1 MLLIILTLLILWL
14 LLVFEASL
22 AVHTAVIAASLLFA
36 SWNLPLVLVVIIWC
50 VFIPVALILNLSKV
64 RKQLLTRP
72 LLGLFRNIKPRLS
85 ATEQAALEAGGVW
98 WERDLFSGRPDWDKL
113 LQLPP
118 ASLSAEEQ
126 AFMDGPVDELCTMLD
141 DWDITHKRQD
151 LSPQAWEFIK
161 SKGFFALIIPKQ
173 YGGLEFSAL
182 ANSSLIAKLAARSL
196 TAAVT
201 VMVPNSLGPAEL
213 LLHYGTDEQR
223 DYYLP
228 RLARGEEVPCF
239 ALTGPE
245 AGSDAAAIPDS
256 GVICKGQW
264 QGEEIIGIRLNWE
277 KRYITLGPVATL
289 LGLAFRLSDPQ
300 QLLGNK
306 KDIGI
311 TCALVPTNLPGI
323 EIGQRHNPL
332 NVPFMNG
339 PNWGR
344 DVFIPVDMII
354 GGSKGAGRGWQMLM
368 DCLSAGRGIS
378 LPALSVGAAKLVARD
393 TGAYAAVR
401 RQFGLPI
408 GRFEGIE
415 EVLTRIAGET
425 WLMDAARNL
434 TCAALDQ
441 GHQPAVI
448 SAIVKQN
455 LTERM
460 RRVVNDAMDI
470 EGGKGICLGP
480 ANHLAAAYQA
490 IPIGITVEGAN
501 ILTRSMI
508 IFGQGAIRCHPWILK
523 ELHAAD
529 NSDAKEALD
538 DFDEAFFGHIRLSL
552 RNAASALFYGLT
564 GGYFIPVPATA
575 RKRWYQKTTR
585 FATAFSLTADLLMGT
600 LGGGLKLR
608 EKLTGRMADILSEL
622 YFLSAL
628 LKAAESRPDV
638 DQQALLAWNCQRS
651 LYRIQDSL
659 LAVFRNLPLPLNLL
673 LRVLIFPL
681 GTWAVPPGDKLGK
694 KIAALLLQPGPQR
707 DLLTAGLFMSR
718 DPEAPD
724 HILNEAFRLAPETD
738 DIEKT
743 LRHAIK
749 AGTLDGWSPDLFPQA
764 VSRGVLT
771 QQQVEKLEQMRNL
784 RNKVIRVDAF
794 PPD

>member
-1 MLLIILTLLILWL
+1 MLFVILTLLIFWL

-22 AVHTAVIAASLLFA
+22 VVHTVVIASMLFFA
-36 SWNLPLVLVVIIWC
+36 SWNWPPLLAAVIWC
-50 VFIPVALILNLSKV
+50 SFIPTVLILNIPQI
-64 RKQLLTRP
+64 RKKILTQP
-72 LLGLFRNIKPRLS
+72 LLGLFRKIKPQLS
-85 ATEQAALEAGGVW
+85 STEQKALEAGGVW
-98 WERDLFSGRPDWDKL
+98 WERDLFNGRPDWQKL
-113 LQLPP
+113 LELPP
-118 ASLSAEEQ
+118 ATLNAEEQ
-126 AFMDGPVDELCTMLD
+126 AFMDGPVNELCAMLD
-141 DWDITHKRQD
+141 DWEITNKRQD
-151 LSPQAWEFIK
+151 LSPEAWEFIK
-161 SKGFFALIIPKQ
+161 SRGFFALIIPKR
-173 YGGLEFSAL
+173 YGGLEFSAM
-182 ANSSLIAKLAARSL
+182 ANSSLIVKLASRSL

-213 LLHYGTDEQR
+213 LMHYGTEEQR

-245 AGSDAAAIPDS
+245 AGSDAASIPDT
-256 GVICKGQW
+256 GVVCRGQW
-264 QGEEIIGIRLNWE
+264 RGEEIVGIRLNWE

-289 LGLAFRLSDPQ
+289 LGLAFRLYDPD

-306 KDIGI
+306 TDIGI
-311 TCALVPTNLPGI
+311 TCALVPTDLPGI

-339 PNWGR
+339 PNWGK
-344 DVFIPVDMII
+344 DVFIPLDMII
-354 GGSKGAGRGWQMLM
+354 GGAKGAGRGWQMLM
-368 DCLSAGRGIS
+368 ECLSVGRGIS
-378 LPALSVGAAKLVARD
+378 LPALSVGAAKLVSRD

-425 WLMDAARNL
+425 WLMDAARKL

-441 GHQPAVI
+441 DHQPAVI

-455 LTERM
+455 FTERM
-460 RRVVNDAMDI
+460 RSVVNDGMDI

-480 ANHLAAAYQA
+480 NNHLAGAYQA

-538 DFDEAFFGHIRLSL
+538 AFDEAFFGHVALSL
-552 RNAASALFYGLT
+552 RNGASALFYGLT
-564 GGYFIPVPATA
+564 GGHFISVPETA
-575 RKRWYQKTTR
+575 HKRWFQKTTR
-585 FATAFSLTADLLMGT
+585 FATAFSLTGDLLMGS

-608 EKLTGRMADILSEL
+608 EKLTGRMSDILSEL
-622 YFLSAL
+622 YFLSAV
-628 LKAAESRPDV
+628 LKAAETSSGV
-638 DQQALLAWNCQRS
+638 DQEALVEWNCRRS
-651 LYRIQDSL
+651 LVRIQESFL
-659 LAVFRNLPLPLNLL
+659 GVFRNLPLPLNLL

-681 GTWAVPPGDKLGK
+681 GAWAKPPDDNLGK
-694 KIAALLLQPGPQR
+694 KIAALLLIPGPQR
-707 DLLTAGLFMSR
+707 DMLTGGLYLSQ
-718 DPEAPD
+718 DKDAPD
-724 HILNEAFRLAPETD
+724 HILAEAFHLATETD
-738 DIEKT
+738 AFEKA
-743 LRHAIK
+743 LRHAVK
-749 AGTLDGWSPDLFPQA
+749 VGTLDGHSPDLLDQA
-764 VSRGVLT
+764 VSKGILNLDQRR
-771 QQQVEKLEQMRNL
+771 QLEQARKL
-784 RNKVIRVDAF
+784 RKQVIAVDSF
-794 PPD
+794 

>member
-1 MLLIILTLLILWL
+1 MLFIILILLAIWL

-22 AVHTAVIAASLLFA
+22 IVHTAVVAGLLLLA
-36 SWNLPLVLVVIIWC
+36 SWSWPVLLVIILWC
-50 VFIPVALILNLSKV
+50 VFIPVALILNIHKV

-72 LLGLFRNIKPRLS
+72 LLGLFRKIKPTLS
-85 ATEQAALEAGGVW
+85 QTEQAALEAGGVW
-98 WERDLFSGRPDWDKL
+98 WDRDLFSGRPDWQKL
-113 LQLPP
+113 LDLPA
-118 ASLSAEEQ
+118 ASLSEEEQ
-126 AFMDGPVDELCTMLD
+126 RFMEGPVNELCSMLD
-141 DWDITHKRQD
+141 DWEITNERRD
-151 LSPQAWEFIK
+151 LPPEVWDFIK
-161 SKGFFALIIPKQ
+161 SQGFFALIIPKR
-173 YGGLEFSAL
+173 YGGLEFSTI
-182 ANSSLIAKLAARSL
+182 ANSCLIAKLASRSL

-213 LLHYGTDEQR
+213 LMNYGTEEQQ

-245 AGSDAAAIPDS
+245 AGSDAAAIPDT
-256 GVICKGQW
+256 GVVCKGEW

-289 LGLAFRLSDPQ
+289 LGLAFRLYDPEL
-300 QLLGNK
+300 LLGNK
-306 KDIGI
+306 QDIGI
-311 TCALVPTNLPGI
+311 TCALVPTDLPGI

-339 PNWGR
+339 PNWGK

-354 GGSKGAGRGWQMLM
+354 GGTRGAGRGWQMLM
-368 DCLSAGRGIS
+368 ECLSAGRGIS
-378 LPALSVGAAKLVARD
+378 LPALSVGAAKMVSRD

-434 TCAALDQ
+434 TCAILDQ

-448 SAIVKQN
+448 SGIVKQN

-460 RRVVNDAMDI
+460 RAVVNDGMDV

-480 ANHLAAAYQA
+480 RNHLAAAYQA

-529 NSDAKEALD
+529 SSDAKEALD
-538 DFDEAFFGHIRLSL
+538 GFDEAFFGHVGLSL
-552 RNAASALFYGLT
+552 RNGASALFYGLT
-564 GGYFIPVPATA
+564 GGYLIAVPNTA
-575 RKRWYQKTTR
+575 HKRWYQKTTR
-585 FATAFSLTADLLMGT
+585 FSTAFSLTGDLLMGT

-622 YFLSAL
+622 YFLSAA
-628 LKAAESRPDV
+628 LKAAETRSDV
-638 DQQALLAWNCQRS
+638 DQEALLEWNCRRS
-651 LYRIQDSL
+651 LFRIQESF
-659 LAVFRNLPLPLNLL
+659 LAVFRNLPLPLNVL

-681 GTWAVPPGDKLGK
+681 GAWATPPDDKLGK
-694 KIAALLLQPGPQR
+694 KVAAMLLTPGPQR
-707 DLLTAGLFMSR
+707 DLLTDGLYLSADMK
-718 DPEAPD
+718 APD
-724 HILNEAFRLAPETD
+724 RVLAEAFRLATETD
-738 DIEKT
+738 ALEKD
-743 LRHAIK
+743 LRHAVK
-749 AGTLDGWSPDLFPQA
+749 SGTLDGRSPDLLDQA
-764 VSRGVLT
+764 VSQGILKPDQR
-771 QQQVEKLEQMRNL
+771 QKLEQAREL
-784 RNKVIRVDAF
+784 RRQVIAVDAF
-794 PPD
+794 